1 MFLNLKA
8 EMVRRQWKMRDLA
21 KASGIST
28 PSLSQKMNGLRDFKR
43 GEMIAIRGALGC
55 EDLTLDFLFEE
66 APEK

>member
-8 EMVRRQWKMRDLA
+8 EMARRQWKMRDLA

-43 GEMIAIRGALGC
+43 GEMIAIRKALGC

-66 APEK
+66 AAKE

>member
-1 MFLNLKA
+1 MYLNLKA
-8 EMVRRQWKMRDLA
+8 EMARNSWKMRDLA

-28 PSLSQKMNGLRDFKR
+28 PSLSQKINGKRDFRLKEAR
-43 GEMIAIRGALGC
+43 AIRKALGC